1 MRRLKRDMA
10 GEGDS
15 DLITV
20 GDVVKKIP
28 GLLKRLPS
36 FARGVYFL
44 KLKNPTKTYSIGWAL
59 ERNAKKYPENDA
71 IRYNDYSITYD
82 ELNAWANRMASYFL
96 HRDIS
101 KGDVVAVYLE
111 NRPEM
116 LAVISALSKVGAI
129 AAVVNTQQTGKV
141 LHHSMSLVTPK
152 FYVIG
157 EELTHPFEEIR
168 DQLENT
174 QVNNVF
180 YLADKNTIIDPGAAP
195 SSYTNLGKVI
205 EEFSQENPVTTKSIT
220 VNDPCFYIYTSG
232 TTGLPKAVITTHGKW
247 MKSYG
252 GYGLFAANLTPRDCV
267 YITLP
272 LYHGAALVIT
282 WSVAMAAGCPV
293 ALRKKFSASNF
304 WRDMKKFEVTVFAY
318 IGEVCRYLMN
328 QVPSPE
334 EYNNSV
340 KTVIG
345 SGLRPYMWNDFKT
358 RFGIEK
364 VIEYYGSSEGN
375 VGFVNALNF
384 ENTVGYSPAPYAIVK
399 CDPET
404 AVPFRDSKGCM
415 TRCSIGEPGL
425 MIGRITREWP
435 FVGYTDKAK
444 SQQAILHNVF
454 ERGDRWYNSGDLMR
468 NIGCKHA
475 QFVDRLGD
483 TYRWKGENVS
493 TAEIESLA
501 NQLPMVQESVA
512 YGVEVPFTNGR
523 AGMISLVPS
532 KDAVMDIESLFHN
545 FESCMPSYAIPLFI
559 RLKGSL
565 DKTGTFKYKKTDVKR
580 QGFNINQVADPLFVL
595 LPNEKTYRELTTD
608 IYSNI
613 LNNQYR
619 F

>member
-1 MRRLKRDMA
+1 M
-10 GEGDS
+10 
-15 DLITV
+15 
-20 GDVVKKIP
+20 
-28 GLLKRLPS
+28 
-36 FARGVYFL
+36 
-44 KLKNPTKTYSIGWAL
+44 
-59 ERNAKKYPENDA
+59 
-71 IRYNDYSITYD
+71 
-82 ELNAWANRMASYFL
+82 
-96 HRDIS
+96 
-101 KGDVVAVYLE
+101 VAVYLE

-157 EELTHPFEEIR
+157 EELTHPFKEIR

-180 YLADKNTIIDPGAAP
+180 YLADKNTIIDPGAAS

-220 VNDPCFYIYTSG
+220 VNDPCFY
-232 TTGLPKAVITTHGKW
+232 
-247 MKSYG
+247 
-252 GYGLFAANLTPRDCV
+252 V

-415 TRCSIGEPGL
+415 TRCRRLSRSKPFCTMFLSAVIVG
-425 MIGRITREWP
+425 ITP
-435 FVGYTDKAK
+435 
-444 SQQAILHNVF
+444 AI
-454 ERGDRWYNSGDLMR
+454 
-468 NIGCKHA
+468 
-475 QFVDRLGD
+475 
-483 TYRWKGENVS
+483 
-493 TAEIESLA
+493 
-501 NQLPMVQESVA
+501 
-512 YGVEVPFTNGR
+512 
-523 AGMISLVPS
+523 
-532 KDAVMDIESLFHN
+532 
-545 FESCMPSYAIPLFI
+545 
-559 RLKGSL
+559 
-565 DKTGTFKYKKTDVKR
+565 
-580 QGFNINQVADPLFVL
+580 
-595 LPNEKTYRELTTD
+595 
-608 IYSNI
+608 
-613 LNNQYR
+613 
-619 F
+619 